1 VTPKESKRFRW
12 ESDFFSLTK
21 EYILSVHN
29 SIFDLVHVGRFDHDE
44 LYSMPIPLRNFY
56 YNRLIKNKEK
66 EEKAMEKAKG
76 VHEATPSI
84 RR

>member
-1 VTPKESKRFRW
+1 
-12 ESDFFSLTK
+12 
-21 EYILSVHN
+21 
-29 SIFDLVHVGRFDHDE
+29 
-44 LYSMPIPLRNFY
+44 MPIPLRNFY